1 MLESSN
7 VNAAQSLISMIELQ
21 RLYEFQIKSINSTD
35 QNEQSAERL
44 MLAS

>member
-1 MLESSN
+1 

-35 QNEQSAERL
+35 QNEQSAERM
-44 MLAS
+44 MLTS